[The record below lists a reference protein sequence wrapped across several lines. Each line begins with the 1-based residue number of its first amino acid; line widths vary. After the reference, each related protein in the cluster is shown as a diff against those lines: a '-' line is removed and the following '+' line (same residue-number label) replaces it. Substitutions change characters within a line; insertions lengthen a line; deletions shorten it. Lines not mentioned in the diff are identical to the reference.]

1 MKERNVVKQKKQ
13 NKELILE
20 ENIMEW
26 LVENVKDKKDR
37 TQIKKSKT
45 TLIRLWTIII
55 QKRKSW

>member
-26 LVENVKDKKDR
+26 LVENVKDKKEHKLKN
-37 TQIKKSKT
+37 Q
-45 TLIRLWTIII
+45 RLHW
-55 QKRKSW
+55 